1 MLETEIVDDFGPKL
15 RKLGFKKKRLTWRRE
30 TDGGIEVFNV
40 QRSQYG
46 SDIYLNIGLY
56 FGGEP
61 EPHEYQ
67 CNVRERVEHR
77 NREAA
82 VVYVEILAWFEA
94 QHARH
99 ARHVQPAPI
108 AKPRPVRHAKLGSGQ
123 AVVVDGDS
131 LRVTFDD
138 GTTRV
143 IKRAFLVFED
153 EGDPG
158 C

>member
-1 MLETEIVDDFGPKL
+1 MLETEIIEDFGPKL

-30 TDGGIEVFNV
+30 TDGGIEVFNI

-46 SDIYLNIGLY
+46 SEIYLNIGLY
-56 FGGEP
+56 IGGEP

-67 CNVRERVEHR
+67 CAARQRVEHR
-77 NREAA
+77 GREAA
-82 VVYVEILAWFEA
+82 GVYAEILAWFEA
-94 QHARH
+94 QQARYV
-99 ARHVQPAPI
+99 RPAPI
-108 AKPRPVRHAKLGSGQ
+108 VKPRPVRHAKLGRGQ

-131 LRVTFDD
+131 LRVAFDD